1 MRAARAH
8 LDPLFPGVALTKAD
22 FSEVSGTLDPLIS
35 LSGSLVVVL
44 LIMAM
49 APRTNAQVNVGD
61 ASMHLTGIL
70 SGGYSADYSNI
81 ANSDHNN
88 IGAGVAD
95 LSGSYY
101 NPNFLGFNIAPFYNQ
116 SRLNSE
122 FQSITAASGV
132 NASAGIFGGSN
143 FPGTISYSKVYNSTG
158 NYGIPQLANF
168 NSEGVA
174 QPASY
179 STNNDTDT
187 LAINWGLNFDNWPRL
202 NFSFADGDAGYSL
215 YGTNA
220 DGTTHFDTISLA
232 SSYEVAGFFLGG
244 GFQHSGS
251 NSLTPEVLVAEPSDQ
266 SNSTTNTWS
275 FNVAHA
281 LPWHGSASAGFTRS
295 TLNTADSVLGNDG
308 SRTNYDATI
317 DTLNG
322 ALNVNPIR
330 FLNAGFNAYYTD
342 NLEGTLYNSL
352 LTAGAIV
359 PGSEGQSSSDALS
372 LTGYG
377 NYDIGTHVHVRGTVT
392 RQEQSFLG
400 TSFASNS
407 VTGTVMYSNALL
419 GGYIT
424 ATGGV
429 TRTWLSGESQYH
441 ATTGTNDSITYT
453 RKVEGWNF
461 TGAFGYSQDV
471 QTVLIAYT
479 SSGFNYTGGI
489 GRKLSRH
496 TYWGAYAAGAKSLL
510 TEQPGSS
517 NSSRSYSTT
526 LSLYRFSVSGS
537 YGKANGNALLT
548 PTGLVS
554 TPVPVPILNPA
565 SVVLF
570 NGTSY
575 SAGIGASP
583 VRGLT
588 MTASFSKGISDT
600 QTTATNA
607 TYSNNNNENAS
618 AILYYNFRKL
628 NFTAGYSRLVQG
640 FSISGVPPTNVG
652 AYYFGVSRQFNF
664 F

>member
-1 MRAARAH
+1 MRRARAH
-8 LDPLFPGVALTKAD
+8 LDPLSPGVALTKAD
-22 FSEVSGTLDPLIS
+22 FSEVPGNLDPRNS
-35 LSGSLVVVL
+35 LSAFLVVVI
-44 LIMAM
+44 LIMAI

-61 ASMHLTGIL
+61 ASMHLAGML

-101 NPNFLGFNIAPFYNQ
+101 NPNFLGFNISPFYNQ

-122 FQSITAASGV
+122 FQSVTAASGV
-132 NASAGIFGGSN
+132 NATAALFSGSH

-158 NYGIPQLANF
+158 NYAIPQLANL

-179 STNNDTDT
+179 STNNNTDT

-215 YGTNA
+215 YGANA
-220 DGTTHFDTISLA
+220 EGTTHFDTISLL
-232 SSYEVAGFFLGG
+232 SSYKVAGFFMGG

-251 NSLTPEVLVAEPSDQ
+251 NSLTPEVLVAALPEQ
-266 SNSTTNTWS
+266 SNSTTDTLS
-275 FNVAHA
+275 FNVAHP
-281 LPWHGSASAGFTRS
+281 LPWHGGSSIGITRS
-295 TLNTADSVLGNDG
+295 TINTVDSLLGNSG

-317 DTLNG
+317 DTLDG
-322 ALNVNPIR
+322 ALNVTPTNN
-330 FLNAGFNAYYTD
+330 LGLGFNAYYTD

-359 PGSEGQSSSDALS
+359 PGSDGQSSSNALS

-377 NYDIGTHVHVRGTVT
+377 NYDIGTHVHLRSSVT

-407 VTGTVMYSNALL
+407 VTGTVMYSNALF

-429 TRTWLSGESQYH
+429 TQTWLSGSTQYH

-453 RKVEGWNF
+453 RKIAGWNF
-461 TGAFGYSQDV
+461 NGAFSYSQNV

-479 SSGFNYTGGI
+479 SSGFNYTGGL

-496 TYWGAYAAGAKSLL
+496 TYWGAYAAGSKSLL
-510 TEQPGSS
+510 TDQPGSS
-517 NSSRSYSTT
+517 NSSQSYSTT

-548 PTGLVS
+548 ATGLVS

-575 SAGIGASP
+575 SAGIGSSP
-583 VRGLT
+583 VPGLT
-588 MTASFSKGISDT
+588 ITASFSKGISDT
-600 QTTATNA
+600 QTWATNVA
-607 TYSNNNNENAS
+607 YSNNNNQNAS

-628 NFTAGYSRLVQG
+628 NFTAGYSRLEQG

-652 AYYFGVSRQFNF
+652 SYYFGVSRAFNF

>member
-1 MRAARAH
+1 LRRARAH
-8 LDPLFPGVALTKAD
+8 LDPLSPGVALTKAD
-22 FSEVSGTLDPLIS
+22 FSEVSGNLDPLIS
-35 LSGSLVVVL
+35 LPAFVVVVL

-49 APRTNAQVNVGD
+49 APRTNAQVNLGD
-61 ASMHLTGIL
+61 ASMHLTGML

-101 NPNFLGFNIAPFYNQ
+101 NPNFLGFNISPFYNQ

-132 NASAGIFGGSN
+132 NGTAAIFSGSN

-158 NYGIPQLANF
+158 NYAVPQLANL
-168 NSEGVA
+168 NSEGIA

-187 LAINWGLNFDNWPRL
+187 LAINWGLNFGDWPRL
-202 NFSFADGDAGYSL
+202 NFSFINGGADYSL

-220 DGTTHFDTISLA
+220 SGTTRFDTVSLT
-232 SSYEVAGFFLGG
+232 SSYKVAGFFLGG

-251 NSLTPEVLVAEPSDQ
+251 NSLTPEVLVAAASDQ
-266 SNSTTNTWS
+266 SNSTTNTLS
-275 FNVAHA
+275 FNAAHA
-281 LPWHGSASAGFTRS
+281 LPWHGGASAGVTRS
-295 TLNTADSVLGNDG
+295 TVDTVDTVLGDSG
-308 SRTNYDATI
+308 SRTSYDATI

-322 ALNVNPIR
+322 ALNVTPIEN
-330 FLNAGFNAYYTD
+330 LNAGFNAYYTD

-359 PGSEGQSSSDALS
+359 PGSEAETPSDALS

-377 NYDIGTHVHVRGTVT
+377 NYDIGTHLHVRGTVT

-400 TSFASNS
+400 TSFASDS
-407 VTGTVMYSNALL
+407 ITGTVMYSNSLL
-419 GGYIT
+419 GGYFT
-424 ATGGV
+424 AVAGV
-429 TRTWLSGESQYH
+429 TRTWLSGSTQYH

-453 RKVEGWNF
+453 RKVAGWNVN
-461 TGAFGYSQDV
+461 GAFGYSQDV
-471 QTVLIAYT
+471 ETVLIAYT

-496 TYWGAYAAGAKSLL
+496 TYWGAYAAGSKSLL
-510 TEQPGSS
+510 TDEPGSS

-575 SAGIGASP
+575 SAGLGASP
-583 VRGLT
+583 VPGLT
-588 MTASFSKGISDT
+588 ITASFSKGISDT
-600 QTTATNA
+600 QTRATNVA
-607 TYSNNNNENAS
+607 YSNNNNQNVS

-628 NFTAGYSRLVQG
+628 NFTAGYSRLEQG

-652 AYYFGVSRQFNF
+652 SYYFGVSRAFNF